1 VSVLFARIDLG
12 LTAIVFVAFGFW
24 GLLAPANMI
33 SNVGLAFTNGGG
45 AVAIRGMY
53 GGFLLGAGL
62 LFGISAL
69 KPDMAHFGLIALAVI
84 VGSIL
89 ASRVFGMIAGHIFP
103 TIQLSYALIETTSFV
118 VTTALLVKGDFG

>member
-1 VSVLFARIDLG
+1 MSVLFARIDLG

-89 ASRVFGMIAGHIFP
+89 GVAGLWHDRRAYISDNPVELRTDRNDVFRCDHGFAR
-103 TIQLSYALIETTSFV
+103 QR
-118 VTTALLVKGDFG
+118 

>member
-1 VSVLFARIDLG
+1 VAVLLARIDLG
-12 LTAIVFVAFGFW
+12 LTAIVFVAFGLW

-33 SNVGLAFTNGGG
+33 ANVGLAFTNGGG

-53 GGFLLGAGL
+53 GGFLIGAGL
-62 LFGISAL
+62 LFGISAFR
-69 KPDMAHFGLIALAVI
+69 PGMAHFGLIALAVI

-89 ASRVFGMIAGHIFP
+89 ASRIFGMVAGYVFP
-103 TIQLSYALIETTSFV
+103 AIQLSYALIEATSFV